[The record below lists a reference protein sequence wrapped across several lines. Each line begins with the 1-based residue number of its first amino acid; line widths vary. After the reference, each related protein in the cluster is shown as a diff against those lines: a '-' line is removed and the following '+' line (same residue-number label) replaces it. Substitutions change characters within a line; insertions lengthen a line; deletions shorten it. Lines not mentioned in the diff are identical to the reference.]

1 MRGMPLAG
9 LRLWDRLNADRER
22 DELGFWNKRVIIKTP
37 KYKGKNKEKPLIFRS
52 FCVLKENSLK
62 VSWLNN
68 KICLDNNPKS

>member
-37 KYKGKNKEKPLIFRS
+37 KYKGKNKEKPLIFTS

-62 VSWLNN
+62 VSWL
-68 KICLDNNPKS
+68 K

>member
-1 MRGMPLAG
+1 MRGMPLAA
-9 LRLWDRLNADRER
+9 LRLWDRLTADRER

-62 VSWLNN
+62 VSWL
-68 KICLDNNPKS
+68 K